1 MKAAR
6 RDLILA
12 MLIFATIGVFRKYI
26 PLPSG
31 TLAMLRGFI
40 GAFFLLGLMCVR
52 RQKPDWAILR
62 RRFLPLVV
70 SGGLIGLN
78 WILLFESYQYT
89 SVAVATLCY
98 YMAPVLVILLSPLV
112 LREALPPRKLGCV
125 AAALAG
131 MVLVSGVL
139 TQGVPAPAEMKGI
152 LLGLGAAAL
161 YAGVI
166 LMNKRLTDVP
176 AYDRTVLQLAAAGA
190 VLLPYVLLAPATVS
204 GEITAATVLLVAVV
218 GVLHT
223 GVAYALYFGSM
234 GRLPAQTVA
243 LYSYIDPVTAIVLS
257 LLIFREPM
265 GLAGTLGA
273 VLILGAAFVS
283 DRLD

>member
-1 MKAAR
+1 MKSAR
-6 RDLILA
+6 RDMILA
-12 MLIFATIGVFRKYI
+12 MLIFGTIGAFRKYI

-40 GAFFLLGLMCVR
+40 GAGFLLALLALRKQRIDRATV
-52 RQKPDWAILR
+52 R
-62 RRFLPLVV
+62 RRFWPLVL

-98 YMAPVLVILLSPLV
+98 YMAPIIVILLSPLV
-112 LREALPPRKLGCV
+112 LKEKLTGRRVVCV
-125 AAALAG
+125 LVALAG
-131 MVLVSGVL
+131 MVLVSGVV
-139 TQGVPAPAEMKGI
+139 TQGLPAPSEGMGI

-161 YAGVI
+161 YACVI
-166 LMNKRLTDVP
+166 LMNKRLTDVA
-176 AYDRTVLQLAAAGA
+176 AYDKTIVQLTAAGA
-190 VLLPYVLLAPATVS
+190 ALLPYVLLTPSAAT
-204 GEITAATVLLVAVV
+204 GDITALTILLVAVV

-257 LLIFREPM
+257 LLLFREPM
-265 GLAGTLGA
+265 GIAGAIGA

-283 DRLD
+283 DRE